1 MKQKCALLG
10 NVTGINRELYNIV
23 YEGTV
28 SLVEEVDAI
37 PEFEVLFAGI
47 PVQSFLVAG
56 KGAVKEMNPF
66 NDLMSVIRV
75 RRPNKVVIENVYA
88 LQLYQ
93 KGRMLER
100 IKNALVNEGY
110 KVSQEKDLQTRRFY
124 VNAVAA

>member
-1 MKQKCALLG
+1 MDEICALLG

-56 KGAVKEMNPF
+56 KGAVKDSCRPCQEYFFEKNRTLVNRISGMDKTIDA
-66 NDLMSVIRV
+66 DLMR
-75 RRPNKVVIENVYA
+75 E
-88 LQLYQ
+88 
-93 KGRMLER
+93 
-100 IKNALVNEGY
+100 
-110 KVSQEKDLQTRRFY
+110 
-124 VNAVAA
+124 

>member
-1 MKQKCALLG
+1 MKQRCVLLG

-28 SLVEEVDAI
+28 SLVEEVDEI

-56 KGAVKEMNPF
+56 KGTVKEMNPF